1 MAPQQPAQVSQK
13 KVYLFTRSE
22 QVTCTF
28 PSALETLQ
36 PLLAASKQQQA
47 ALHGWAHTLCCDS
60 TARQQLESALRPLL
74 TEEV

>member
-1 MAPQQPAQVSQK
+1 
-13 KVYLFTRSE
+13 
-22 QVTCTF
+22 
-28 PSALETLQ
+28 LQ

-47 ALHGWAHTLCCDS
+47 ALHGWAHTLRCDS